1 MQWLGEEA
9 QRQDTGLVDNVELLE
24 AGQLSEPVVNG
35 VSPDSVQSMLPI
47 AIADETP
54 QRRLVEESV
63 SDTLPVDIVMQSD
76 PALSTTPYPGSSI
89 TQIEPESGVPM
100 PLESSPTPPPPTGTG
115 LVYDARMMLHASPA
129 LGDTHPE
136 RPERIERI
144 YSLLERKGC
153 VARMIR
159 IPAREALRREVALVH
174 EPSLWDEFEVT
185 VRMPIDQLREYSRQ
199 LEQRASLYLNEHS
212 TISAR
217 FACGSV
223 IEMCHAVASRRFR
236 NGFALVR
243 PPGHHA
249 EPGCGTG
256 FCLYNN
262 VAVAASSV
270 LANHQGE
277 DRVRRIMI
285 VDWDVHHGN
294 GTQRAFWNNPDVLY
308 VSLHRYENASFY
320 PGTTYGNYDMVG
332 GPAAL
337 GKSLN
342 IPWPC
347 GGMGDADYLHAFQQC
362 ILPVAYEFAPDMVI
376 ISAGFDAAEGDLLG
390 GCHVSPPG
398 YAHLTHQLAALANGR
413 LVVALEG
420 GYNLD
425 AISESALGVTRVLLG
440 DAPPALLSGI
450 ASSTA
455 GVDTVKRAVRAQAP
469 YWHSLAVA
477 EPQLPPDGQ
486 NWLLHEALAAKRT
499 LSLWEQHRMA
509 PLPAIPHM
517 QIDPNQVSCSASLM
531 KSCDTLLIFVHDYG
545 SIQNSESS
553 SDDKSACDAKMQ
565 LSDSSELLAQFA
577 AQHGWASADMS
588 TSSPLPVRSIRN
600 QDRERLVPSRTEVEA
615 AKQLAAQ
622 VIYLWDNFFA
632 LSPAKHIVLVAQG
645 TAVDSIM
652 HLIARRVVQN
662 RVIAIIQFM
671 GYNPIP
677 LIPKQRQEL
686 KAWYYRHSLVVC
698 PFEHPLYMWGEQS
711 ASGKRLGHTIRAL
724 DSDAANL
731 IAASWSEVEAF
742 LKFRIRNARAA
753 VK

>member
-1 MQWLGEEA
+1 MQWLGEKA
-9 QRQDTGLVDNVELLE
+9 QRQDTEVVDNIERLE
-24 AGQLSEPVVNG
+24 AGQLPEPVVNE
-35 VSPDSVQSMLPI
+35 VLPDGTELMLPI
-47 AIADETP
+47 PIADETP
-54 QRRLVEESV
+54 RRLLVEESV
-63 SDTLPVDIVMQSD
+63 SDAFPVDIVMQSD
-76 PALSTTPYPGSSI
+76 PTLPATPLPGSSMAPI
-89 TQIEPESGVPM
+89 APETGVSM
-100 PLESSPTPPPPTGTG
+100 PLDSSPTPPPPTGTG

-129 LGDTHPE
+129 LSDTHPE

-159 IPAREALRREVALVH
+159 IPAREALRDEVALVH

-185 VRMPIDQLREYSRQ
+185 VRMPIDQLREYSGQ
-199 LEQRASLYLNEHS
+199 LEQRASLYLNEYS

-249 EPGCGTG
+249 EPDCGTG

-270 LANHQGE
+270 LAKPQGE
-277 DRVRRIMI
+277 DGIRRIMI

-347 GGMGDADYLHAFQQC
+347 GGMGDADYLYAFQQC

-390 GCHVSPPG
+390 GCHVSPSG

-425 AISESALGVTRVLLG
+425 AISDSALGVTRVLLG
-440 DAPPALLSGI
+440 DAPPALPSGI

-455 GVDTVKRAVRAQAP
+455 GVDTVKRALQAQAP
-469 YWHSLAVA
+469 YWRSLAVG
-477 EPQLPPDGQ
+477 EPKLPPSGQ
-486 NWLLHEALAAKRT
+486 ESILNEALAAKRIS
-499 LSLWEQHRMA
+499 SLWKRQRMV

-517 QIDPNQVSCSASLM
+517 QINSNQVSCSASLM
-531 KSCDTLLIFVHDYG
+531 KSCDTLLIFVHDNG
-545 SIQNSESS
+545 SAHIYDSQSNS
-553 SDDKSACDAKMQ
+553 DSAGDVETQ
-565 LSDSSELLAQFA
+565 SSDSSELLAQFA

-588 TSSPLPVRSIRN
+588 TSSPLPVQSLRN
-600 QDRERLVPSRTEVEA
+600 QDHQRLVPSQNEA
-615 AKQLAAQ
+615 ETARQLAAQ
-622 VIYLWDNFFA
+622 VLYLWDNFFA

-652 HLIARRVVQN
+652 HLIARRVVQS
-662 RVIAIIQFM
+662 RVVAVIQFM

-686 KAWYYRHSLVVC
+686 KTWYYRHSLVVC
-698 PFEHPLYMWGEQS
+698 PFEHPLYVWGEQS
-711 ASGKRLGHTIRAL
+711 ASGKRLGHTIRAQEPN
-724 DSDAANL
+724 AANL
-731 IAASWSEVEAF
+731 IAASWSDVEAF
-742 LKFRIRNARAA
+742 LKIRIKNARAT